1 MKNFVIKT
9 FLIVFSCLL
18 FLAWFSYAEVIN
30 FTEVSY
36 SNSCSQ
42 YTGETKYFNYYLSN
56 NTYTQNPYDTFTAT
70 SHDAIQLASETS
82 VWLWRGA
89 WFVSGCNDWRSSSTI
104 AKVGVPWA
112 LVLFNNNWCTFKKP
126 SNTYIKTSSTSIDAQ
141 IQFTIWYVSKWVSN
155 QLTLPAWQKLYYKL
169 PNDDLRTCYENGDQ
183 VSNFNQCPNSPSYP
197 VSYIIH
203 HTWEC
208 INYRIFWCGDWLLN
222 GYNWSTSYD
231 NWTSA
236 EECDPALPSSIPN
249 WYTCNASCQ
258 LVQNVQ
264 QPQCNS
270 AYSWTHYVNNPAY
283 PNWLTQNM
291 NLCTVWTVTNFTNR
305 WNWYGHL
312 WHYGWTCSNSAG
324 SVSCQA
330 NQQWCWDW
338 IKNGSEACDPN
349 DSTHSGWNGMQC
361 SNSCQ
366 PITEQPQC
374 NSAYS
379 WTHYVNNPAYPNW
392 LTQNMNLCTVWT
404 VTNFTNRWNWYGH
417 LWHYGWTCSNSAGSV
432 SCQANQQWC
441 WDWIKN
447 GSEAC
452 DPNDS
457 THSGWNGMQCSN
469 SCQLYNPGHP
479 QLTIEKE
486 QISTWSMAPWSLV
499 TYKITVRNI
508 WSWTAT
514 GVSIYD
520 ALPRELQYMTSSISI
535 VPNSTYQFTTGT
547 VQIWGYSRTY
557 IRYFNITLNA
567 NWTATVYLTW
577 KVKDWFTFDTLTNC
591 ATVSWSNIQPH
602 EDCVTTTPPTPQ
614 LPNLTIEKE
623 QISTW
628 NMTAWSLVT
637 YKITVRNIWSWTATG
652 VSIYD
657 ALPRELQYMTSSI
670 AIVPNSTY
678 QFTTGIVQIWGYSRT
693 YIRYFNITLNANW
706 TATVYLTWKVKDWF
720 TFDTLTNCATVSWSN
735 IQPHEDCVITT
746 PPTPQL
752 PHLTILKELLS
763 AWDMTAWSTVVYKIT
778 LTNDWNATYH
788 NAYILDIL
796 PNAIQYQ
803 TSSIQNITNYLFEEW
818 TTWNNDYFIR
828 YYNFNLNAGQS
839 AIVYL
844 TWILRE
850 WFNFNQTTNCAFTSG
865 DDSCVLF
872 PLTPIPYV
880 KKWQKVWNMDYTDEI
895 IQVQLWDTIRYK
907 VDFANLWN
915 SAATGQVKDVL
926 PPCVKYVSSS
936 IHWVN
941 PYQWPIVGQQ
951 WVQDVVLYKNFPLAA
966 WQTWYMLV
974 EAEIKESW
982 ILWVNC
988 SDTRSYLNTWYF
1000 KFTTDVTR
1008 LSDDVLAIREES
1020 AGSEVIFDKTWN
1032 KKLMHPGEGELEFTI
1047 TVTNKWP
1054 NSISNIYVDDI
1065 RPHEDC
1071 IIYEWRTGDESLIE
1085 YIDPLRW
1092 HYIWLQEVKTNYNI
1106 PWEPN
1111 STHIKGTLYAW
1122 QSFSFIIFASVKD
1135 DPACVGYYI
1144 NTWRLTYTEWG
1155 EQHTL
1160 YDDYDFEVIDDNSE
1174 YACESLVS
1182 SGSIVE
1188 LGTNNQWNMRFT
1200 CTASDSKPHT
1210 IYIDCGNG
1218 RWDTWYNSPSFTY
1231 NCIYWEAD
1239 EGSSLVATCL
1249 VDGEEPTNPACIKKI
1264 WINPGLYWNCGNGTI
1279 EAWEDCDLWGSEWQ
1293 SIIITDFLDAAK
1305 TIRAWQFEWNYCKN
1319 CKMITGNNFVYE
1331 PAECLH
1337 SDTPISVM
1345 ENETMPFWWRLRIK
1359 NDQRLVWKNG
1369 CYQDSAYATSE
1380 KTSSYNTNSSPSPRD
1395 KDTILWKDEMYCR
1408 FSVYNWSNKLQW
1420 NNWNSAIS
1428 FKLPCF
1434 EGENS
1439 FNTLPIY
1446 QYFINHHMTKADWA
1460 SFATVHA
1467 LMWWSKNYWEYK
1479 LVLEKVEYQ
1488 YCDTSVG
1495 KWKPWK
1501 RYGAICEV
1509 DFAVTKPYM
1518 MQVSTFG
1525 VNPVAT
1531 NGEKFLD
1538 DYYDMDWKKILDS
1551 TDLKETINTDNTN
1564 YAVSSDAKSQMNTFK
1579 EKYEKLAVAVKT
1591 STISSLWLNT
1601 NWVTSVSKVPNQS
1614 IYFIKWNWWTLK
1626 LSQKKWSTKTAAYTL
1641 IVEWMDVEIQWDMF
1655 VYAMIV
1661 ADHIK
1666 FTDAWGSKGARC
1678 AEWWQVVQWIFVALK
1693 WFEQWSSLVNTNE
1706 NTERCARWGLHVK
1719 WVLIWNNINNL
1730 MNGRRSQLNSR
1741 FNVDTVSS
1749 SKSKVRTERKKK
1761 IMEGAALLI
1770 EYNPSLWKTLPPWAD
1785 IFTESLEVYKK

>member
-1 MKNFVIKT
+1 MKKLLWSMLSVLAMVSCTFAINQPTINSNITKETSNSFYSSSQCRDWHEYYVTSHKYVGDNFFLEDTFRANDGYYYIFDTSTIVTVADPYNVFNFNGDNNFKWKSNWKPTESTVEEVIFVQKEWSIKT
-9 FLIVFSCLL
+9 WNILNWGYNGWITAQISFNLKRGAFYHPAIGGTTYYISWLPFWGTQQQNDHWRLKPYDDTIYQWLECFNYVVHYCWDGARDTQATMAAL
-18 FLAWFSYAEVIN
+18 WN
-30 FTEVSY
+30 
-36 SNSCSQ
+36 SNSVANEQCD
-42 YTGETKYFNYYLSN
+42 Y
-56 NTYTQNPYDTFTAT
+56 
-70 SHDAIQLASETS
+70 
-82 VWLWRGA
+82 
-89 WFVSGCNDWRSSSTI
+89 ND
-104 AKVGVPWA
+104 P
-112 LVLFNNNWCTFKKP
+112 
-126 SNTYIKTSSTSIDAQ
+126 
-141 IQFTIWYVSKWVSN
+141 
-155 QLTLPAWQKLYYKL
+155 
-169 PNDDLRTCYENGDQ
+169 
-183 VSNFNQCPNSPSYP
+183 
-197 VSYIIH
+197 
-203 HTWEC
+203 
-208 INYRIFWCGDWLLN
+208 
-222 GYNWSTSYD
+222 
-231 NWTSA
+231 
-236 EECDPALPSSIPN
+236 
-249 WYTCNASCQ
+249 
-258 LVQNVQ
+258 
-264 QPQCNS
+264 
-270 AYSWTHYVNNPAY
+270 THE
-283 PNWLTQNM
+283 
-291 NLCTVWTVTNFTNR
+291 NR
-305 WNWYGHL
+305 WTNGCTQ
-312 WHYGWTCSNSAG
+312 TC
-324 SVSCQA
+324 
-330 NQQWCWDW
+330 QQD
-338 IKNGSEACDPN
+338 N
-349 DSTHSGWNGMQC
+349 
-361 SNSCQ
+361 
-366 PITEQPQC
+366 
-374 NSAYS
+374 
-379 WTHYVNNPAYPNW
+379 
-392 LTQNMNLCTVWT
+392 
-404 VTNFTNRWNWYGH
+404 
-417 LWHYGWTCSNSAGSV
+417 
-432 SCQANQQWC
+432 
-441 WDWIKN
+441 
-447 GSEAC
+447 
-452 DPNDS
+452 
-457 THSGWNGMQCSN
+457 
-469 SCQLYNPGHP
+469 
-479 QLTIEKE
+479 
-486 QISTWSMAPWSLV
+486 
-499 TYKITVRNI
+499 
-508 WSWTAT
+508 
-514 GVSIYD
+514 
-520 ALPRELQYMTSSISI
+520 
-535 VPNSTYQFTTGT
+535 
-547 VQIWGYSRTY
+547 
-557 IRYFNITLNA
+557 
-567 NWTATVYLTW
+567 
-577 KVKDWFTFDTLTNC
+577 
-591 ATVSWSNIQPH
+591 
-602 EDCVTTTPPTPQ
+602 TPPTPTEYCWDGILQSNEQCDPGSGHFWNGCNEDCQ
-614 LPNLTIEKE
+614 LMTPTCTLTVNPDHGNIPLTTTINGTKPSRATYINLTFGDGQSQSNPSFSLQHQYTTVWTFNLTLTVKNNYNG
-623 QISTW
+623 QINGTLPTATCSANVITTQPWSPVPYLLKQQKTW
-628 NMTAWSLVT
+628 GMANFTSNQINVEIWETIT
-637 YKITVRNIWSWTATG
+637 YKVNFGNSWTVAATWE
-652 VSIYD
+652 VRDI
-657 ALPRELQYMTSSI
+657 LPPCVNYLTSSI
-670 AIVPNSTY
+670 HLPNGVTY
-678 QFTTGIVQIWGYSRT
+678 NWPITWPYWSQYMVKYKDFLLQPGQGWYMLIQAQIRGTGTDWTTSCSNVRT
-693 YIRYFNITLNANW
+693 YVNTWYFKFVWGNTLNSQVVAVRPE
-706 TATVYLTWKVKDWF
+706 APG
-720 TFDTLTNCATVSWSN
+720 
-735 IQPHEDCVITT
+735 Q
-746 PPTPQL
+746 

-1032 KKLMHPGEGELEFTI
+1032 KKLMHPGEGGLEFTI

-1249 VDGEEPTNPACIKKI
+1249 VDGEKPTNPACIKKI
-1264 WINPGLYWNCGNGTI
+1264 WINPGLYWDCGNGII
-1279 EAWEDCDLWGSEWQ
+1279 EAWEDCDLAYARWVSV
-1293 SIIITDFLDAAK
+1293 IITGYLDAAW
-1305 TIRAWQFEWNYCKN
+1305 TIRAGQFEWNYCKN
-1319 CKMITGNNFVYE
+1319 CKMITGNNFVYD
-1331 PAECLH
+1331 PAECLY

-1345 ENETMPFWWRLRIK
+1345 DNEIMPFRWRLWLK
-1359 NDQRLVWKNG
+1359 DDQIVGDNG
-1369 CYQDSAYATSE
+1369 CYQDSAYANEYNSE
-1380 KTSSYNTNSSPSPRD
+1380 KALSSNTSSSLSPRS
-1395 KDTILWKDEMYCR
+1395 KWTLLKKSSMKCTFAI
-1408 FSVYNWSNKLQW
+1408 YNGFNKLQW
-1420 NNWNSAIS
+1420 TTNSVQRLR
-1428 FKLPCF
+1428 LPCF
-1434 EGENS
+1434 EWQDNLYS
-1439 FNTLPIY
+1439 LPIY
-1446 QYFINHHMTKADWA
+1446 HYFISNHGTNNINWG
-1460 SFATVHA
+1460 SYYTTVNS
-1467 LMWWSKNYWEYK
+1467 LLNWINNKTTYWEYK
-1479 LVLEKVEYQ
+1479 LVLEEVEYE
-1488 YCDTSVG
+1488 YCDKSDG
-1495 KWKPWK
+1495 NWKKGK
-1501 RYGAICEV
+1501 RYWAVCEV

-1538 DYYDMDWKKILDS
+1538 DYYDMNWKKIIDS
-1551 TDLKETINTDNTN
+1551 TDLKETINTDNTD
-1564 YAVSSDAKSQMNTFK
+1564 YAISSDAKSQMNTFK
-1579 EKYEKLAVAVKT
+1579 EKYEKLAVNINK
-1591 STISSLWLNT
+1591 STVTSLWLNQ
-1601 NWVTSVSKVPNQS
+1601 NEITSVSKVPNQS
-1614 IYFIKWNWWTLK
+1614 IYFIKWNWTLHI
-1626 LSQKKWSTKTAAYTL
+1626 SQKNLNNKTAAYTL

-1678 AEWWQVVQWIFVALK
+1678 AEWWQVVQWIFVALNGFK
-1693 WFEQWSSLVNTNE
+1693 AWESLRNTSANQ
-1706 NTERCARWGLHVK
+1706 ERCARWGLHVK

-1730 MNGRRSQLNSR
+1730 MNGRRSQLNSW
-1741 FNVDTVSS
+1741 FNVTSTS
-1749 SKSKVRTERKKK
+1749 ISAQKVRTERKKK